1 MKKIV
6 SLVLAGV
13 MALSLAACGNGKP
26 AETTTPETTAP
37 ITETTAPIVET
48 TVPETTAPEAETQAP
63 AASTGS
69 LTVLENIWNLYGEDE
84 KFAVIGGNIEDPV
97 DGAPGNY
104 DMAYAENL
112 TWNLLVP
119 EDQIANIDE
128 AATMIHM
135 MNANTFTCG
144 VVHLVEGT
152 DAAAFAQVMRDA
164 IQNNQWMCGFP
175 ETMTVAVV
183 DGEYVL
189 IAFGVNDAM
198 NPFMTHFA
206 EAYAE
211 AEILFNEAVAG

>member
-6 SLVLAGV
+6 SLALAGV
-13 MALSLAACGNGKP
+13 MMLSLAACGNGKP
-26 AETTTPETTAP
+26 TETNAPETTAP
-37 ITETTAPIVET
+37 IET
-48 TVPETTAPEAETQAP
+48 TVVPETTVAPETTAPETETQAP
-63 AASTGS
+63 AASAGAVS
-69 LTVLENIWNLYGEDE
+69 VLENIWNLYGEDE
-84 KFAVIGGNIEDPV
+84 KFAVIGGNMESPV

-119 EDQIANIDE
+119 EDQIANVAE

-144 VVHLVEGT
+144 VVRLAEGA

-175 ETMTVAVV
+175 ETLTVAVV
-183 DGEYVL
+183 EGEYVL

>member
-6 SLVLAGV
+6 SLALAGV
-13 MALSLAACGNGKP
+13 MMLSLAFCGNGTP
-26 AETTTPETTAP
+26 TETNAPETTAP
-37 ITETTAPIVET
+37 IET
-48 TVPETTAPEAETQAP
+48 TVVPETTVAPETTAPETETQAP
-63 AASTGS
+63 AASAGAVS
-69 LTVLENIWNLYGEDE
+69 VLENIWNLYGEDE
-84 KFAVIGGNIEDPV
+84 KFAVIGGNMESPV

-119 EDQIANIDE
+119 EDQIANVAE

-144 VVHLVEGT
+144 VVRLAEGA

-175 ETMTVAVV
+175 ETLTVAVV
-183 DGEYVL
+183 EGEYVL

>member
-1 MKKIV
+1 MKKII
-6 SLVLAGV
+6 SLVLVCV
-13 MALSLAACGNGKP
+13 MALSLVACGGSKP
-26 AETTTPETTAP
+26 AETT
-37 ITETTAPIVET
+37 
-48 TVPETTAPEAETQAP
+48 AP
-63 AASTGS
+63 AAPAVESS
-69 LTVLENIWNLYGEDE
+69 LAVLEDIWAKYGEDE
-84 KFAVIGGNIEDPV
+84 KFFVIGGNMESPV

-119 EDQIANIDE
+119 AEQLANVDE
-128 AATMIHM
+128 AATMIHA

-144 VVHLVEGT
+144 VVHLTEGT

-164 IQNNQWMCGFP
+164 IQGNMWMCGFP
-175 ETMTVAVV
+175 ETLTVAVIG
-183 DGEYVL
+183 GEYVL

-206 EAYAE
+206 EAYAD

>member
-13 MALSLAACGNGKP
+13 MVLSLAACGGKD
-26 AETTTPETTAP
+26 ANTGA
-37 ITETTAPIVET
+37 TETTAAPIETTVPVET
-48 TVPETTAPEAETQAP
+48 TVAPETEAPVETQAP

-69 LTVLENIWNLYGEDE
+69 LTILENIWNLYGEDE
-84 KFAVIGGNIEDPV
+84 KFFVIGGNMEAPV

-112 TWNLLVP
+112 TYNLLVP
-119 EDQIANIDE
+119 AESLASVDE
-128 AATMIHM
+128 AATMIHA

-144 VVHLVEGT
+144 VVHLTEGT

-164 IQNNQWMCGFP
+164 IQGNMWMCGFP
-175 ETMTVAVV
+175 ETLTVAVV
-183 DGEYVL
+183 EGEYVL

>member
-6 SLVLAGV
+6 SLALAGV
-13 MALSLAACGNGKP
+13 MMLSLAACGSGKP
-26 AETTTPETTAP
+26 AETNAPETTAP
-37 ITETTAPIVET
+37 IET
-48 TVPETTAPEAETQAP
+48 TVVPETTVAPETTAPEAETQAP
-63 AASTGS
+63 AASTGAVA
-69 LTVLENIWNLYGEDE
+69 VLENIWNLYGEDE
-84 KFAVIGGNIEDPV
+84 KFAVIGGNMESPV

-119 EDQIANIDE
+119 EDQIANVAE

-135 MNANTFTCG
+135 MNANTFTSG
-144 VVHLVEGT
+144 VVRLAEGA

-175 ETMTVAVV
+175 ETLTVAVV
-183 DGEYVL
+183 EGEYVL

>member
-6 SLVLAGV
+6 SLALAGV
-13 MALSLAACGNGKP
+13 MMLSLAACGNGKP
-26 AETTTPETTAP
+26 AETNAPETTAP
-37 ITETTAPIVET
+37 IET
-48 TVPETTAPEAETQAP
+48 TVAPETTAPEAETQAP
-63 AASTGS
+63 AASAGAVA
-69 LTVLENIWNLYGEDE
+69 VLENIWNLYGEDE
-84 KFAVIGGNIEDPV
+84 KFAVIGGNMESPV

-104 DMAYAENL
+104 DLAYAENL

-119 EDQIANIDE
+119 EDQIANVAE

-135 MNANTFTCG
+135 MNANTFTSG
-144 VVHLVEGT
+144 VVRLAEGT
-152 DAAAFAQVMRDA
+152 DTAAFAQVMRDA

-175 ETMTVAVV
+175 ETLTVAVV
-183 DGEYVL
+183 EGEYVL